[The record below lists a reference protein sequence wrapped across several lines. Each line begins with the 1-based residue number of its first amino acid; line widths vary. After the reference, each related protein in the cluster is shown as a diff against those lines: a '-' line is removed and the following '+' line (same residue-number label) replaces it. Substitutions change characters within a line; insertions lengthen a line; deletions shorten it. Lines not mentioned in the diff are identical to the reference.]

1 MKKFGQTGHPP
12 KRTFE
17 AGEKYFERWKMLRD
31 RKSFTPNSQFIFPP
45 TFYLKTQKKFSL
57 AREWFWP
64 FKSINAPPLVW
75 IESVNMITHRYY
87 CELILLC
94 LCVFKIPN
102 PTIYQVWKIKQRSVI
117 IAYIH
122 TRLSRWCQLPFR
134 FPARAW

>member
-1 MKKFGQTGHPP
+1 MNESTPLSISSSNNNNNNNNNILNILNSC
-12 KRTFE
+12 RL
-17 AGEKYFERWKMLRD
+17 EKV
-31 RKSFTPNSQFIFPP
+31 
-45 TFYLKTQKKFSL
+45 FYLKTQKKFSL